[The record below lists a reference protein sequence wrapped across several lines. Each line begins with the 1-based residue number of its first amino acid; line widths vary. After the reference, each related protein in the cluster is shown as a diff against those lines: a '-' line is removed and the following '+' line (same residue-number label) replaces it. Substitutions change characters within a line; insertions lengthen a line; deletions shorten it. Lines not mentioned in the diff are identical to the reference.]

1 MSSLLDEKP
10 PQDRASSASQARTGA
25 RRSLSREIT
34 LTLAIGSAVF
44 TMIGAALLIGWYSTA
59 QERFVVTVD
68 GPDTPSEELDP
79 LFVSSVFLA
88 LLGAFIL
95 LGVVMAL
102 AQIKGNRADLRYDE
116 ARTRVQAAE
125 SALQSALESQDE
137 KLALQ
142 RIWSVVHERLEQY
155 HQDAQRQGRIA
166 FSRAMGAMSL
176 GFFVLTLCV
185 VAATF
190 FTTSPGGIIVIG
202 ALGAVSAGV
211 AGYVS
216 KTYLR
221 AYQDSATHLRAYF
234 AQPVEASRF
243 LFAERAVA
251 VSGLPDSDRAELM
264 KVLVQAMVTGQFGTT
279 KAAETP

>member
-1 MSSLLDEKP
+1 MV
-10 PQDRASSASQARTGA
+10 
-25 RRSLSREIT
+25 
-34 LTLAIGSAVF
+34 IGV
-44 TMIGAALLIGWYSTA
+44 ALLVAWSSTTE
-59 QERFVVTVD
+59 ERFVVSVD

-79 LFVSSVFLA
+79 LFVSSAFIA

-95 LGVVMAL
+95 LTVVMAL
-102 AQIKGNRADLRYDE
+102 GHIKGNRIDLRYDE

-125 SALQSALESQDE
+125 RALQSALESQDE